1 MIATATMPAVAYL
14 RRSTDKQEQS
24 IADQRSEIERY
35 ARERGFRIVRE
46 YVDDAISGTSADQRP
61 GFQKMV
67 ADAPAGGFKAVIVW
81 NSDRFSRGDVTETE
95 HYRFLLRKAG
105 VTVLSVTED
114 YLAREGIDGDVLR
127 TVKQFQNRQYSI
139 SLSQNTLRGQISS
152 VTAAS
157 DPGRPCPYGY
167 DREIIGPD
175 GTALYRV
182 RFCPGRIRE
191 VYGRD
196 GQLQAKYAKG
206 QELLKPGKE
215 CKARL
220 VLSTPER
227 VHTVRE
233 IFRLCVDG
241 LGFKGIADELNRRG
255 VIGPRGDFWSFT
267 TIKSMLENP
276 VYQGDLVWNRRT
288 EAKFYAVR
296 EGRADRMRPAQ
307 ESARVS
313 VTRREDWI
321 VVPDAVPA
329 IVDRETWQ
337 RAQVMARKRAA
348 ARGGIGHR
356 DRCWLL
362 TGVLLCGDCGHRYW
376 GEPKRKGRVEGRA
389 PVITNYYTCGGRRT
403 HGKLICP
410 TPAHIKAGDLESW
423 VLGKLERLVLGDSAG
438 TQAAIDRIVALLMNE
453 DGSAAEVERLE
464 GELRK
469 VGETVAALT
478 ASIDPANLALLNDK
492 LTQLRLRKEHLEQE
506 LAAARLASPSRDERT
521 IRQWAKRQ
529 LAGLADALNGR
540 RDDEARRVL
549 GSYVERITLWP
560 STKRGEMALHP
571 DCWALWRAMA
581 PGKQHDRPERRS
593 GGNEVEGMQPCLKLC
608 LARGRD
614 FFDVSFAVRDESF
627 LPPPV

>member
-1 MIATATMPAVAYL
+1 MIATAPTPAVAYL

-35 ARERGFRIVRE
+35 ARDRGFRIVRE

-61 GFQKMV
+61 AFQKMI

-95 HYRFLLRKAG
+95 YYRFLLRKAG

-127 TVKQFQNRQYSI
+127 TVKQLQNRQYSI

-196 GQLQAKYAKG
+196 GQLQARYAKG
-206 QELLKPGKE
+206 QELSKPGKE

-233 IFRLCVDG
+233 IFRLCVEG

-267 TIKSMLENP
+267 TIKAMLENP

-337 RAQVMARKRAA
+337 RAQVMARRRAA

-389 PVITNYYTCGGRRT
+389 PVVTNYYTCGGRRT

-410 TPAHIKAGDLESW
+410 TPAHIRAAELESW
-423 VLGKLERLVLGDSAG
+423 VLGKLERLVLGDAVG
-438 TQAAIDRIVALLMNE
+438 TQAAIDRIVTLLMNE

-506 LAAARLASPSRDERT
+506 LAAAKLAGPSRDERV

-529 LAGLADALNGR
+529 LAGLADALSGR

-571 DCWALWRAMA
+571 SCWSLWRSLD
-581 PGKQHDRPERRS
+581 PGKQHDRPARRS
-593 GGNEVEGMQPCLKLC
+593 CGNEVAG
-608 LARGRD
+608 ARWVPLQLREAFWQRFGE
-614 FFDVSFAVRDESF
+614 VA
-627 LPPPV
+627 

>member
-1 MIATATMPAVAYL
+1 MSAMATPAVAYL

-35 ARERGFRIVRE
+35 ARDKGFRIVRE
-46 YVDDAISGTSADQRP
+46 YTDDAISGTSADQRP
-61 GFQKMV
+61 GFQKMI

-81 NSDRFSRGDVTETE
+81 NSV
-95 HYRFLLRKAG
+95 
-105 VTVLSVTED
+105 
-114 YLAREGIDGDVLR
+114 DGDVLR

-167 DREIIGPD
+167 DREVVGPD

-241 LGFKGIADELNRRG
+241 LGFKGVADELNRRG

-267 TIKSMLENP
+267 TIKAILANP
-276 VYQGDLVWNRRT
+276 AYQGDLVWNRRT

-296 EGRADRMRPAQ
+296 EGRADQMRPAQ

-337 RAQVMARKRAA
+337 RAQVMARKRAE

-362 TGVLLCGDCGHRYW
+362 TGVLLCGDCGHKYW
-376 GEPKRKGRVEGRA
+376 GEPKRKGRIEGHA

-423 VLGKLERLVLGDSAG
+423 VLRKLERLVLGDSAG
-438 TQAAIDRIVALLMNE
+438 TQAAIDRIVAVLMNE

-464 GELRK
+464 DDLRK
-469 VGETVAALT
+469 VSETVAALT
-478 ASIDPANLALLNDK
+478 ANIDPANLALLNDK

-506 LAAARLASPSRDERT
+506 LAAARLAGPSRDERT
-521 IRQWAKRQ
+521 IRQWAKRR
-529 LAGLADALNGR
+529 LAGLAEALNGR

-549 GSYVERITLWP
+549 GSYVDRITLWP

-581 PGKQHDRPERRS
+581 PGKQPDRPERRS
-593 GGNEVEGMQPCLKLC
+593 CGNEVEGSKPSSNNCLETKQRHISRLTRP
-608 LARGRD
+608 LELKPLG
-614 FFDVSFAVRDESF
+614 
-627 LPPPV
+627 

>member
-1 MIATATMPAVAYL
+1 MSAMATPAVAYL

-35 ARERGFRIVRE
+35 ALDRGFRVVRE

-61 GFQKMV
+61 GFQKMI

-95 HYRFLLRKAG
+95 YYRFLLRKAG

-127 TVKQFQNRQYSI
+127 TVRQFQNRQYSI

-196 GQLQAKYAKG
+196 GQLQARYAKG
-206 QELLKPGKE
+206 QELSKPGKE

-233 IFRLCVDG
+233 IFRLCVEG

-389 PVITNYYTCGGRRT
+389 PVVTNYYTCGGRRT

-423 VLGKLERLVLGDSAG
+423 VLGKLERLVLGDAAG
-438 TQAAIDRIVALLMNE
+438 TQAAIDRIVALLMTE

-506 LAAARLASPSRDERT
+506 LAAARLAGPSRDERV

-571 DCWALWRAMA
+571 GCWSLWRAMD
-581 PGKQHDRPERRS
+581 PGKQHDRPARRS
-593 GGNEVEGMQPCLKLC
+593 CGNEVAG
-608 LARGRD
+608 ARWVPLQLREA
-614 FFDVSFAVRDESF
+614 FWQRFRRAA
-627 LPPPV
+627 

>member
-1 MIATATMPAVAYL
+1 MSATATMPAVAYL

-61 GFQKMV
+61 GFQKMI

-267 TIKSMLENP
+267 TIKSMLEIP
-276 VYQGDLVWNRRT
+276 AYQGDLVWNRRT

-296 EGRADRMRPAQ
+296 EGRADKMRPAQ

-329 IVDRETWQ
+329 IVDRQTWQ
-337 RAQVMARKRAA
+337 RAQVMARKRAE

-453 DGSAAEVERLE
+453 DGSATEVERLE

-506 LAAARLASPSRDERT
+506 LAAARLAGPSRDERT

-549 GSYVERITLWP
+549 GSYVERITVWP

-571 DCWALWRAMA
+571 DCWALW
-581 PGKQHDRPERRS
+581 KQHDRPERRS
-593 GGNEVEGMQPCLKLC
+593 CGNQVAGTRRIPLQLREMFWERFPS
-608 LARGRD
+608 A
-614 FFDVSFAVRDESF
+614 A
-627 LPPPV
+627 